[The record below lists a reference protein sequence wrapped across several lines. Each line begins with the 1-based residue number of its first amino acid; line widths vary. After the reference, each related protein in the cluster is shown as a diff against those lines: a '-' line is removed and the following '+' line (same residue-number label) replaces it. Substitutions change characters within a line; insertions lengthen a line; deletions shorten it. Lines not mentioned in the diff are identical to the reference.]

1 MNKRSFVLAFLV
13 LVTAAFGLI
22 GGGNTSE
29 SSDIP
34 RDIQAIFDKPLYQNS
49 IWGLRVVDLD
59 TGKVLINLRPDY
71 DFFIASVR
79 KVFSVGELLN
89 EVGAEHRSVTP
100 IHRQGKIGKG
110 GVLHG
115 DLILVAS
122 GDLTMGGRTNPDG
135 SIAVS
140 NLDHNEANALGNAI
154 LTAPNPLA
162 GYINLAQQVAAAGI
176 TRISGDVVIDDRL
189 WVPFNFREQF
199 DVRPIFVNDD
209 CVDLIINPAFLGDPA
224 SVDWRPVSAALDVES
239 TLLMTAP
246 RTQAIFELDPEL
258 PQCIGT
264 PGCTAE
270 ITGQLPTDFV
280 PPLTNAFPLIQTFR
294 IVEPANYA
302 RTVFIEALAAAGV
315 TVDADTVAE
324 NPVQLL
330 PPKNSYKDAT
340 KVAELVSLTNADHAK
355 LILKP
360 SYNIGADSSFVL
372 YGLTQG
378 VDNMTD
384 ALAVEREV
392 LTTVYGIPGDEFFFI
407 DGSGGGRT
415 TAKNRAVT
423 KWLEIMT
430 KQPDFPS
437 FFNAFPILAVDG
449 SLSLVTDFQSDP
461 TLVGATG
468 NVRAKTGTFGEGAE
482 GQLILRGQ
490 AFGGY
495 IDARGGRR
503 LVYQLVVNE
512 VEINNVND
520 SLTVFQDEGT
530 ISAIL
535 WRDF

>member
-1 MNKRSFVLAFLV
+1 MNKRSFILTFLL
-13 LVTAAFGLI
+13 LVTAAFGLS
-22 GGGNTSE
+22 GGGNKSGN
-29 SSDIP
+29 SHIP
-34 RDIQAIFDKPLYQNS
+34 PDIQAIFDKLLYKNS

-59 TGKVLINLRPDY
+59 TSAVLINLRPDY
-71 DFFIASVR
+71 DFFIGSVR
-79 KVFSVGELLN
+79 KVFSVGELMN
-89 EVGAEHRSVTP
+89 AVGAAHTSVTS
-100 IHRQGKIGKG
+100 IHRQGEIGDS

-122 GDLTMGGRTNPDG
+122 GDLTMGGRTKPDG

-176 TRISGDVVIDDRL
+176 KRIRGEVVIDDRL
-189 WVPFNFREQF
+189 WVPFNFRQQF

-209 CVDLIINPAFLGDPA
+209 CVDLLINPAFLGDPA
-224 SVDWRPVSAALDVES
+224 SVAWRPVSAALDVAP
-239 TLLMTAP
+239 TLWMTAP
-246 RTQAIFELDPEL
+246 GTPAIFELDPEL

-264 PGCTAE
+264 PGCTAA

-280 PPLTNAFPLIQTFR
+280 PPLTNTFPLIRTFR

-302 RTVFIEALAAAGV
+302 RTVFIEALVAVGV
-315 TVDADTVAE
+315 VVDGATVAE

-330 PPKNSYKDAT
+330 PPKHAYSDAT
-340 KVAELVSLTNADHAK
+340 KVATLVSLPNADHAK
-355 LILKP
+355 LILKI
-360 SYNIGADSSFVL
+360 SYNIGADASLVL

-384 ALAVEREV
+384 ALVVEREV
-392 LTTVYGIPGDEFFFI
+392 LTTVYGIPGDEFFFV
-407 DGSGGGRT
+407 DGSGGGLT

-423 KWLEIMT
+423 KWLKIMT
-430 KQPDFPS
+430 EQPDFPS
-437 FFNAFPILAVDG
+437 FFSALPILAVDG
-449 SLSLVTDFQSDP
+449 SLALITDFQSDP

-468 NVRAKTGTFGEGAE
+468 KVRAKTGTFAE
-482 GQLILRGQ
+482 GTAEQFLLRGQ

-495 IDARGGRR
+495 IDARSGRR

-512 VEINNVND
+512 VVIEDINDV
-520 SLTVFQDEGT
+520 LTVFQDEGT

-535 WRDF
+535 WRDC

>member
-1 MNKRSFVLAFLV
+1 M
-13 LVTAAFGLI
+13 
-22 GGGNTSE
+22 
-29 SSDIP
+29 
-34 RDIQAIFDKPLYQNS
+34 
-49 IWGLRVVDLD
+49 
-59 TGKVLINLRPDY
+59 
-71 DFFIASVR
+71 
-79 KVFSVGELLN
+79 N
-89 EVGAEHRSVTP
+89 EVGAEQTSVTP
-100 IHRQGKIGKG
+100 IHRQGELGAS

-122 GDLTMGGRTNPDG
+122 GDLTMRGRTNPDG
-135 SIAVS
+135 SIAIS
-140 NLDHNEANALGNAI
+140 DLDHNEADALGNAL

-162 GYINLAQQVAAAGI
+162 GYLNLAQQVAAAGI
-176 TRISGDVVIDDRL
+176 TRITGDVVIDDRL
-189 WVPFNFREQF
+189 WVPFNFRQQF

-209 CVDLIINPAFLGDPA
+209 SVDLIINPALLGDLA
-224 SVDWRPVSAALDVES
+224 SVTWRPVSAALDVAS

-246 RTQAIFELDPEL
+246 GTQAIFELDPEL

-270 ITGQLPTDFV
+270 VTGQLPTDFV
-280 PPLTNAFPLIQTFR
+280 PPLTNAFPLIRTFR

-302 RTVFIEALAAAGV
+302 RTVFIEALEAAGV
-315 TVDADTVAE
+315 VVDADTVAE

-330 PPKNSYKDAT
+330 PPKHAYTDAT

-355 LILKP
+355 LILKI
-360 SYNIGADSSFVL
+360 SYNIGADSSLVL

-384 ALAVEREV
+384 ALVVEREM
-392 LTTVYGIPGDEFFFI
+392 LTTVYGIPGDEFFFV
-407 DGSGGGRT
+407 DGSGGGLT
-415 TAKNRAVT
+415 TAQNRAVT

-437 FFNAFPILAVDG
+437 FFNALPILAVDG
-449 SLSLVTDFQSDP
+449 SLSFVTDFQSDP

-468 NVRAKTGTFGEGAE
+468 KVRAKTGTFAE
-482 GQLILRGQ
+482 GTAEQFILRGQ

-495 IDARGGRR
+495 IDARSGRR

-512 VEINNVND
+512 VAIENIND
-520 SLTVFQDEGT
+520 PLTVFQDEGT